1 MPNKMDS
8 SNSSNQCYTQDY
20 NVLLEVLEE
29 IHMTT
34 PDECGTKTAGL
45 LHLLEKFNTLF
56 WRKLSYL
63 LFSAAEQLSL
73 SLQKKNIAIQDAL
86 SAVEAAKEHFK
97 HLRSDE
103 DFNGFY
109 EKALRFAEEKGIEQP
124 LLPRNRRRPQ

>member
-1 MPNKMDS
+1 MFKFRRFQVVPPPPPPS
-8 SNSSNQCYTQDY
+8 SP
-20 NVLLEVLEE
+20 
-29 IHMTT
+29 H
-34 PDECGTKTAGL
+34 
-45 LHLLEKFNTLF
+45 
-56 WRKLSYL
+56 YL

-103 DFNGFY
+103 EFNVFY

-124 LLPRNRRRPQ
+124 WLP